1 MFVEFFY
8 DLKAARIP
16 VTIREYLMMLEALE
30 AGVCESNVDDFY
42 FLARSALVK
51 DEKYFD
57 RFDQVFGE
65 FFNGLMRQSREL
77 FEGGIPE
84 RWLRAM
90 TQRVFSEEEIAKLEK
105 MDFDQLMEELRKR
118 LEEQKGEHS
127 GGNKWIGT
135 GGTSPFGN
143 SGVNPA
149 GVRIGGEGG
158 GGSATKVWKKR
169 EFRSLTGDVE
179 IGTRNIKVALRRLR
193 KFLREGA
200 EDEFDL
206 DGTIEGTAKNA
217 GLLDIRMRPE
227 RKNRVKVLLFIDI
240 GGTMD
245 SHVKVSEE
253 LFSAAKTEFKHLE
266 YYYFHNFLYERVWRD
281 NRRGRSDYIPTWDV
295 LNTYTSDYKVIFIG
309 DATMSPYEVTEVGGS
324 VEHWNEEA
332 GAVWMQRLTD
342 HFPDVVWLNPEDRQR
357 WPQTMSTQLI
367 FRLMEGRMFPMT
379 LNGLDRA
386 MDTLRSRSGGA
397 IRPLR
402 VH

>member
-1 MFVEFFY
+1 
-8 DLKAARIP
+8 
-16 VTIREYLMMLEALE
+16 
-30 AGVCESNVDDFY
+30 
-42 FLARSALVK
+42 
-51 DEKYFD
+51 
-57 RFDQVFGE
+57 
-65 FFNGLMRQSREL
+65 
-77 FEGGIPE
+77 
-84 RWLRAM
+84 
-90 TQRVFSEEEIAKLEK
+90 
-105 MDFDQLMEELRKR
+105 
-118 LEEQKGEHS
+118 
-127 GGNKWIGT
+127 
-135 GGTSPFGN
+135 
-143 SGVNPA
+143 
-149 GVRIGGEGG
+149 
-158 GGSATKVWKKR
+158 
-169 EFRSLTGDVE
+169 
-179 IGTRNIKVALRRLR
+179 
-193 KFLREGA
+193 
-200 EDEFDL
+200 
-206 DGTIEGTAKNA
+206 
-217 GLLDIRMRPE
+217 MRPE

-357 WPQTMSTQLI
+357 WPQNMSTQLI
-367 FRLMEGRMFPMT
+367 FQLMEGRMFPMT